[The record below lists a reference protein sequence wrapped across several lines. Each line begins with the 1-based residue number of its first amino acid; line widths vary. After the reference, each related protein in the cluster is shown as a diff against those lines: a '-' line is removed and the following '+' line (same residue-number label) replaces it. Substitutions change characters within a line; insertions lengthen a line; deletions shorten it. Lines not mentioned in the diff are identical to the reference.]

1 MIVVLLL
8 EIMLATTT
16 KSECKATTN
25 IQEFEAQIHRAC
37 GQYIQSVS
45 LTGDHESVTY
55 VITYAIDLGGQ
66 QIAET
71 VLAQQAWQSAVTS
84 HTVLNRFYPMKR
96 FEYAI
101 KDTKDRDVCNFRFE
115 GDEEKPTKGT
125 CMSYVE

>member
-1 MIVVLLL
+1 MVVVLLL
-8 EIMLATTT
+8 GMMLATT
-16 KSECKATTN
+16 SECKATTD
-25 IQEFEAQIHRAC
+25 IREFETQIQRAC
-37 GQYIQSVS
+37 GQYIRSVS

-66 QIAET
+66 QIAQT
-71 VLAQQAWQSAVTS
+71 VLARQAWQSAVTS

-101 KDTKDRDVCNFRFE
+101 KDVHDRDVCNFRFE

-125 CMSYVE
+125 CMDAVQ